1 MSLTPLEK
9 VLSPKS
15 TFGAKAGFGS
25 VSALHKSTFEW
36 ETKVLLCGN
45 ALFSRVSSTLCNAA
59 QQLNRK
65 IPFMSLQ
72 PQNDPAAAAP
82 PDPRRWLAFAVILSA
97 TLLSVLDFLIVN
109 IALPS
114 IRAELHATD
123 AEMQLTVAGYGLA
136 YAVFL
141 ITGGRLGDIYGRK
154 RLFMYGMAGFTLASL
169 LCGFSQNAM
178 QLVIFRVIQG
188 AVGAMM
194 APQVLA
200 VIQVTFTGHER
211 DKAMGMVGAVVGV
224 GSFLG
229 NVLGG
234 FMVGANLFG
243 LGWRPIFFVNVPI
256 GIVAII
262 LAYFLVKESKALEAK
277 KLDVP
282 GALISGVALFCLI
295 FPIAEGRERGWPW
308 WIFGMLAVSL
318 ALGCWFIRY
327 ERKVMEKGG
336 SPLVDLELFQVPGYA
351 RGLLAIL
358 LLFSGIASLSF
369 TLTYYLQ
376 QGLSVAPAEV
386 GVIFTALSIS
396 FLIASLSAAKIV
408 ERIGAKTLLL
418 GLHIMMGAQL
428 LLIVIPLYFG
438 ARLNPWSLMPIL
450 FIYGLGQGISVPQ
463 IIRQTLTEVD
473 NAHAGAAS
481 GVLSTTQQVAFSLGI
496 SVVGGL
502 FFSFIPQVAVAQDY
516 AKGVAAAFVCNFVF
530 VLVGRLLVANNIRR
544 LDKIREMPNVVIEM

>member
-1 MSLTPLEK
+1 MQLE
-9 VLSPKS
+9 
-15 TFGAKAGFGS
+15 
-25 VSALHKSTFEW
+25 
-36 ETKVLLCGN
+36 
-45 ALFSRVSSTLCNAA
+45 
-59 QQLNRK
+59 QK

-72 PQNDPAAAAP
+72 SSFNTPAVDVA

-114 IRAELHATD
+114 IRAELQATD

-178 QLVIFRVIQG
+178 QLVIFRVLQG
-188 AVGAMM
+188 ALGAMM

-200 VIQVTFTGHER
+200 VIQVTFTGRER

-234 FMVGANLFG
+234 FMVGADLFG

-256 GIVAII
+256 GIIAIA
-262 LAYFLVKESKALEAK
+262 LAYCLVRESKSPEAK

-282 GALISGVALFCLI
+282 GALISGMALFCLI

-308 WIFGMLAVSL
+308 WIFVMMAVSL
-318 ALGCWFIRY
+318 MLGWIFIRH
-327 ERKVMEKGG
+327 ERRIMASSGA
-336 SPLVDLELFQVPGYA
+336 PLVDLSLFQVPGYA
-351 RGLLAIL
+351 RGLMAIL

-376 QGLSVAPAEV
+376 QGLDVAPAEV
-386 GVIFTALSIS
+386 GIIFTALSIS
-396 FLIASLSAAKIV
+396 FLFSSLSAAKIV
-408 ERIGAKTLLL
+408 ERIGARTLLL

-428 LLIVIPLYFG
+428 LLIVIPIYFG
-438 ARLNPWSLMPIL
+438 AYLNPWFLMPIL
-450 FIYGLGQGISVPQ
+450 FVYGMGQGIAVPQ
-463 IIRQTLTEVD
+463 IIRQTLSEVD

-502 FFSFIPQVAVAQDY
+502 FFSFIPREAVTQDY
-516 AKGVAAAFVCNFVF
+516 AKGVAAAFVCNFIF
-530 VLVGRLLVANNIRR
+530 VLVSRFLIASNIRR
-544 LDKIREMPNVVIEM
+544 LDKVREVSPVVVEM